1 MGIEMHIEGLAL
13 HLKNFWHLMMA
24 PGMKTM
30 VLGVYINYFHKAR
43 RLLSLVSK
51 QNIIR
56 IVLF

>member
-24 PGMKTM
+24 PGMRTM

-43 RLLSLVSK
+43 RLLSLV
-51 QNIIR
+51 
-56 IVLF
+56 